1 MRFPFSLRIALSED
15 RIPVFPAV
23 LPDVTARSR
32 ISRLYEDVNDGLIR
46 GRVVIGTPLPWVE
59 VEPEHGAQKEGGKHH
74 PP

>member
-15 RIPVFPAV
+15 RIRVWVAD
-23 LPDVTARSR
+23 LSDILARSR
-32 ISRLYEDVNDGLIR
+32 ICRRYEDVNDGLIR

-59 VEPEHGAQKEGGKHH
+59 LEPEHRAQKESSNHH